1 MTDVPPGSGKFTRIP
16 RTSGSP
22 GVDVRA
28 KLRDSVEAIEAF
40 LHHAVASGRDAFR
53 RNSPAYAS
61 GSMAVIRA
69 AALFE
74 TGEFDDL
81 LTETPADVR
90 RALRTLRNIASHSGY
105 RSMDDDILWLTLT
118 RDLPPHVASWRRA
131 AFD

>member
-1 MTDVPPGSGKFTRIP
+1 
-16 RTSGSP
+16 
-22 GVDVRA
+22 
-28 KLRDSVEAIEAF
+28 
-40 LHHAVASGRDAFR
+40 
-53 RNSPAYAS
+53 
-61 GSMAVIRA
+61 MAVIRA

-90 RALRTLRNIASHSGY
+90 RALRTLRNTASHSGY
-105 RSMDDDILWLTLT
+105 RSMDDDLLWLTLT